1 MDRAAIHDTTLKARD
16 LLTNEA
22 REVLQGVYGLASSGK
37 FEPAD
42 KLPAVQELLKVKET
56 RKRLEK
62 FISDEEQAGMKRPEA
77 VEKLVKEVAFT
88 HLNRLVAF
96 KMLESRKLIRGIIDR
111 YQDSNEFK
119 LYLADHDEDYR
130 LYQAGLLPQ
139 DAVGEGP
146 RDTAY
151 RHFILWQCAE
161 MAREIKVLFDP
172 ENLPSKLFPRPRA
185 LKALLELLNDSI
197 LEEAWSREET
207 IGWIYQYFNEDEK
220 KEVFNRLYKKK
231 QKIRPEDIPAATQLF
246 TPRWYIAGEE
256 R

>member
-1 MDRAAIHDTTLKARD
+1 
-16 LLTNEA
+16 
-22 REVLQGVYGLASSGK
+22 
-37 FEPAD
+37 
-42 KLPAVQELLKVKET
+42 
-56 RKRLEK
+56 
-62 FISDEEQAGMKRPEA
+62 MKKPEA

-111 YQDSNEFK
+111 YQDSNDFK
-119 LYLADHDEDYR
+119 MYLADHDEDYR

-139 DAVGEGP
+139 DALGEGP

-172 ENLPSKLFPRPRA
+172 ENLPSRLFPRPRA
-185 LKALLELLNDSI
+185 LKDLLGMLNDSA
-197 LEEAWSREET
+197 LEEAWSR
-207 IGWIYQYFNEDEK
+207 GRDY
-220 KEVFNRLYKKK
+220 RL
-231 QKIRPEDIPAATQLF
+231 DIPVFQ
-246 TPRWYIAGEE
+246 R